1 MEEEKHRKAVIIISL
16 FEELNEA
23 FEKVCNP

>member
-23 FEKVCNP
+23 FEGCNP